1 MNIFKC
7 SGWALA
13 AALVMAG
20 GAALAD
26 EPKQIVKADN
36 AQDFAVV
43 VAAVRQEMQ
52 TGGRYE
58 FVPEAERGT
67 IDTRLADM
75 SALFDKRGTVDAMT
89 ADEKVRLMNDQ
100 SQINAILTR
109 RDSERLI
116 CKREAPTGSHLTR
129 SVCRTYGE
137 IERAQHD
144 SWRYLEDRR
153 MQATQNRGG
162 G

>member
-1 MNIFKC
+1 MNSSRCFT
-7 SGWALA
+7 WALA
-13 AALVMAG
+13 GLFVVAA
-20 GAALAD
+20 GATRAA

-43 VAAVRQEMQ
+43 ATAVRQEMQ

-58 FVPEAERGT
+58 FTPEAERGT
-67 IDTRLADM
+67 IDARLADM

-100 SQINAILTR
+100 SQINTILTK
-109 RDSERLI
+109 RDNDRLI
-116 CKREAPTGSHLTR
+116 CRREAPTGSHLTR

-137 IERAQHD
+137 IERSQRD
-144 SWRYLEDRR
+144 STQYLEDRK
-153 MQATQNRGG
+153 MQATMNRRGG
-162 G
+162 

>member
-43 VAAVRQEMQ
+43 ATAVRQEMQ

-58 FVPEAERGT
+58 FTPEAERGT
-67 IDTRLADM
+67 IDARLADM
-75 SALFDKRGTVDAMT
+75 SGLFEKRGTVDAMT

-137 IERAQHD
+137 IERSQRD
-144 SWRYLEDRR
+144 TTQYLQDRK
-153 MQATQNRGG
+153 MQATMNRHGG
-162 G
+162 

>member
-7 SGWALA
+7 GNWVLA
-13 AALVMAG
+13 AALVVTG
-20 GAALAD
+20 GMALAD

-36 AQDFAVV
+36 AKDFAVV
-43 VAAVRQEMQ
+43 VSAVHQEMQ

-58 FVPEAERGT
+58 FTPEAERGT
-67 IDTRLADM
+67 IDSRLSDM
-75 SALFDKRGTVDAMT
+75 SALFQKRGTVDAMT

-100 SQINAILTR
+100 SQVNAILTK

-137 IERAQHD
+137 IERAQRD
-144 SWRYLEDRR
+144 STRYLEDRK
-153 MQATQNRGG
+153 MQATMNRHGG
-162 G
+162 